1 MIPSKIFP
9 LKKKAFITQGNL
21 KVIIGLNSYN
31 RNIQKLSFKSVM
43 SLAIEYR
50 TIGININT
58 TPNPD
63 VKKDIQK
70 MNGVSKEFLE
80 KEFPNYYQNKNTNI
94 ALQCQNLINIYGK
107 KGWEHYFQ
115 GQIGNLILFYFKR
128 DVDSDRSKINY
139 KLSSQEESLIQSLDE
154 SQRP

>member
-1 MIPSKIFP
+1 M
-9 LKKKAFITQGNL
+9 
-21 KVIIGLNSYN
+21 
-31 RNIQKLSFKSVM
+31 SF
-43 SLAIEYR
+43 AIEYR

-58 TPNPD
+58 TPTPD
-63 VKKDIQK
+63 VKKDIKK
-70 MNGVSKEFLE
+70 MDGVSKEFLE
-80 KEFPNYYQNKNTNI
+80 KEFPNYYKNKNANI

-128 DVDSDRSKINY
+128 NADLNKDKIKY
-139 KLSSQEESLIQSLDE
+139 KLNPYEESLIQSLDE

>member
-1 MIPSKIFP
+1 
-9 LKKKAFITQGNL
+9 
-21 KVIIGLNSYN
+21 
-31 RNIQKLSFKSVM
+31 M
-43 SLAIEYR
+43 STAIEYR

-58 TPNPD
+58 APIPD

-70 MNGVSKEFLE
+70 MDGVSKEFLE

-107 KGWEHYFQ
+107 RGWEHYFQ

-128 DVDSDRSKINY
+128 NVDSIINEINY
-139 KLSSQEESLIQSLDE
+139 ELTPQEESLIQSLDQ
-154 SQRP
+154 SQSP

>member
-1 MIPSKIFP
+1 M
-9 LKKKAFITQGNL
+9 NL
-21 KVIIGLNSYN
+21 IKGSGFQKHSTSPKVIIDLNSYN
-31 RNIQKLSFKSVM
+31 KSIQKSSFKSVM

-70 MNGVSKEFLE
+70 MDGVSKEFLE

-128 DVDSDRSKINY
+128 NVDSDRSRINY
-139 KLSSQEESLIQSLDE
+139 KLSSYEESLIQSLDE

>member
-1 MIPSKIFP
+1 MFIKE
-9 LKKKAFITQGNL
+9 LKLKREAIKTQANL
-21 KVIIGLNSYN
+21 KVIFGLNSYN
-31 RNIQKLSFKSVM
+31 KNIQKLSFKSAM

-58 TPNPD
+58 TQNPD

-70 MNGVSKEFLE
+70 MDGVSKEFLE

-128 DVDSDRSKINY
+128 NVDSDRSRINY
-139 KLSSQEESLIQSLDE
+139 KLSSYEESLIQSLDE

>member
-1 MIPSKIFP
+1 MCIRDRHSTSPKE
-9 LKKKAFITQGNL
+9 
-21 KVIIGLNSYN
+21 IIDLNSYN
-31 RNIQKLSFKSVM
+31 KSIQKRSFKSVM
-43 SLAIEYR
+43 SHAIEYR

-70 MNGVSKEFLE
+70 MDGVSKEFLE

-128 DVDSDRSKINY
+128 NVDSDRSKINY
-139 KLSSQEESLIQSLDE
+139 KLSSYEESLIQSLDE